1 MVISRI
7 ISFLEGKAVL
17 YADSENR
24 EKFITFLTE
33 HGVHAG
39 ISSDRETGGVNVRIR
54 PADVK
59 KIAPILDKSG
69 IIVYI
74 KDVYGF
80 ARFCSDNRKRAG
92 VIAGILIFFTLLF
105 MSTGYV
111 MKIEVE
117 GSQLLSRQTVIDDLA
132 EFGISVGTRISE
144 IDKDTCASRFLAK
157 YPEFSWVAINFEG
170 TTATITLKEKDKQD
184 ASEDKKC
191 DFLAAD
197 GDGVIRSVL
206 VYSGKATV
214 KPGTVV
220 KKGDV
225 LIMGYISGSGL
236 QYEEHPSL
244 RYEGALGSVTAEVKE
259 ELSVFVPFTEETVT
273 ETVTERSATVISVL
287 GVDFVFGSIP
297 ENGAVGSPEKYVEIF
312 GLIEIP
318 VTYRTFDVVSQ
329 KTGYTERDETQAGAE
344 AEKRVYRAVA
354 EKLGQAELTEINV
367 AFTVEE
373 NGVTAVAKYSCVRE
387 IAVPTYIK
395 RTD

>member
-1 MVISRI
+1 MV
-7 ISFLEGKAVL
+7 GK
-17 YADSENR
+17 DSLIM
-24 EKFITFLTE
+24 K
-33 HGVHAG
+33 AG
-39 ISSDRETGGVNVRIR
+39 IRWIKQQMNDKRFRIL
-54 PADVK
+54 AV
-59 KIAPILDKSG
+59 
-69 IIVYI
+69 
-74 KDVYGF
+74 
-80 ARFCSDNRKRAG
+80 AG

-259 ELSVFVPFTEETVT
+259 ELSVFVPFTEETVI